1 MSFWEEDFETAA
13 DMVSNEI
20 VDLTF
25 RIECKAL
32 AIDHGWALSRSILK
46 LLPWIVDEP
55 NTALHQILV
64 AESGNGWLA
73 PDSGR

>member
-13 DMVSNEI
+13 DMVSDEI

-46 LLPWIVDEP
+46 LLPGKD
-55 NTALHQILV
+55 
-64 AESGNGWLA
+64 
-73 PDSGR
+73 RR